1 MLGNAY
7 RNRPDI
13 QARSLANRRNPEWMR
28 HEEVIRNTRGL
39 FLGHFKKKELARQW
53 QGEWVKAGKPSQPHD
68 LPEFPEW
75 LEAKR
80 EELTLKRDT
89 EREDRRLGAM
99 IHKRWVDAGM
109 PDPWVTRSEE
119 AADAIEEF
127 KRTAKPKMRE
137 IAESV
142 AAYNAQFYKPKDL
155 GEETRTL

>member
-13 QARSLANRRNPEWMR
+13 QARSLANLRNPEWVR

-39 FLGHFKKKELARQW
+39 FLGHFKKKDLARQW
-53 QGEWVKAGKPSQPHD
+53 QGEWVKAGKPRQPHD
-68 LPEFPEW
+68 LLEFPDW
-75 LEAKR
+75 LEEKR

-89 EREDRRLGAM
+89 DREDRRLSAM

-109 PDPWVTRSEE
+109 PNPWETRSEE
-119 AADAIEEF
+119 AAVAIEEF
-127 KRTAKPKMRE
+127 KRTAKPTMRE

-142 AAYNAQFYKPKDL
+142 AAYLSQFCKPKDQ
-155 GEETRTL
+155 ETRTL

>member
-7 RNRPDI
+7 RNSPVI
-13 QARSLANRRNPEWMR
+13 QARTIANIRNPEWMR

-39 FLGHFKKKELARQW
+39 FLGHFKKKKLAREW
-53 QGEWVKAGKPSQPHD
+53 QGEWVRAGKPSQPHD

-75 LEAKR
+75 LESKR

-89 EREDRRLGAM
+89 EREETRLGAM

-109 PDPWVTRSEE
+109 PNPWETRSEE
-119 AADAIEEF
+119 AAIAIEEF

-137 IAESV
+137 IAEK
-142 AAYNAQFYKPKDL
+142 AAVYIGQFYKPKPSS
-155 GEETRTL
+155 

>member
-7 RNRPDI
+7 RNSPVI
-13 QARSLANRRNPEWMR
+13 QARTLANMRNPEWVR

-39 FLGHFKKKELARQW
+39 FLGHFKKKNLAREW

-89 EREDRRLGAM
+89 EREDSRLRAM

-109 PDPWVTRSEE
+109 PNPWENRSKD
-119 AADAIEEF
+119 AASAIEEF

-137 IAESV
+137 IADSV
-142 AAYNAQFYKPKDL
+142 AVYNAQFYKPKT
-155 GEETRTL
+155 EA